1 MGTVHAWFGAR
12 TLAVSGLLVLC
23 AGCVINAPSSAPDKT
38 APDRSAS
45 APVTSQRPLPTSPST
60 APPTDGPTGRVPAPR
75 TLTGR
80 GTYAFSYQGA
90 VGTIQVPAS
99 IMDPR
104 LEPYGDY
111 RRLAKGKPITYLIA
125 QVDNQSDDTIN
136 MYEVVVVT
144 NAGQQIEATSI
155 SDYVDTWRN
164 SFAGGEG
171 TEADAENF
179 SRGIELSNASNFAL
193 LPGAKGTAIL
203 GAKEPITTVKRVF
216 VYPAGPF
223 DRVEA
228 RRIK

>member
-1 MGTVHAWFGAR
+1 MRHQRTFVGAGQDGAGQVRVGASDISAPAAHQPVDCSTDRWTNRSGAGSAHADR
-12 TLAVSGLLVLC
+12 SGDLRVLVP
-23 AGCVINAPSSAPDKT
+23 GRRRHDSSAGKHH
-38 APDRSAS
+38 
-45 APVTSQRPLPTSPST
+45 
-60 APPTDGPTGRVPAPR
+60 GPAV
-75 TLTGR
+75 
-80 GTYAFSYQGA
+80 GA
-90 VGTIQVPAS
+90 V
-99 IMDPR
+99 
-104 LEPYGDY
+104 
-111 RRLAKGKPITYLIA
+111 RRLPSAREGKPITYLIA

-155 SDYVDTWRN
+155 SDYVDSWRN

-171 TEADAENF
+171 TDAENF